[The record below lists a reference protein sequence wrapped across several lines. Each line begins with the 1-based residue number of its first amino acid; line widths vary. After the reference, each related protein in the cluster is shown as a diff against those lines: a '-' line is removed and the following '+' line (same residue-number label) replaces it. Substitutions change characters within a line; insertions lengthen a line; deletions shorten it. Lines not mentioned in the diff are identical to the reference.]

1 MIHSLSLSGVDLNN
15 HMNQEVEKN
24 KGDNSPKDQEI
35 FPQSE

>member
-1 MIHSLSLSGVDLNN
+1 MIHSLSLSGVNLNN
-15 HMNQEVEKN
+15 NMNQDFEKN